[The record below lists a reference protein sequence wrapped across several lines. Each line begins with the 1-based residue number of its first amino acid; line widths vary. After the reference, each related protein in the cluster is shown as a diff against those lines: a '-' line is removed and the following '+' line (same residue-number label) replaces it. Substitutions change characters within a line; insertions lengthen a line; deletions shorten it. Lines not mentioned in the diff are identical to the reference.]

1 MASDFLTLNKKDEDG
16 DPLENVEFTLYLWE
30 NDSRGLPASSGVT
43 DANGTL
49 TLKGLKPGQTYEL
62 VETFPS
68 GFQEHYEWSET
79 LPSEITKTKAGTL
92 LVSVPQGNDPPKFE
106 LTLENILLRY
116 TISIPVV
123 DHSGNVVPGSEF
135 ILYEDPE
142 CTIPVKD
149 IETAVTGPDGRVVL
163 ENVPYR
169 SEPYYFKQVNAPD
182 GYTFSDTVYTFSI
195 ESDGTASEIT
205 DAETGEA
212 VDKIINV
219 YTKEEQNNPS
229 SGTSGTSPT
238 KGTENQ
244 AQDNRQN
251 NGQDDAQKT
260 NVPQTGD
267 TSPLFPNFCL
277 MLLSLVA
284 GLICLRLKR
293 TR

>member
-1 MASDFLTLNKKDEDG
+1 M
-16 DPLENVEFTLYLWE
+16 
-30 NDSRGLPASSGVT
+30 
-43 DANGTL
+43 
-49 TLKGLKPGQTYEL
+49 LKGLKPGQTYEL

-135 ILYEDPE
+135 VLYEDPE

-149 IETAVTGPDGRVVL
+149 IETAVTGPDGRVVF

-205 DAETGEA
+205 NAETGEA

-229 SGTSGTSPT
+229 SGTSDTSSETSGTSPT

-244 AQDNRQN
+244 ARDNRQN
-251 NGQDDAQKT
+251 NGQDGAQKT